1 MMHWRANRLLPFL
14 AEDELTTD
22 EAAHVRA
29 HVENC
34 VHCDLRLREY
44 QACETLLRR
53 MPRSL
58 VPQSWT
64 LSAELGLRAVA
75 GIPSALGI
83 SPADGMA
90 FRAAAAT
97 ASMAIT
103 LLLVAVGPLAP
114 NRPEPRDWSGL
125 LPSAE
130 RASAHLVSHYEPPG
144 GWGQN

>member
-1 MMHWRANRLLPFL
+1 MMHWRASRLLRFL

-29 HVENC
+29 HVESC
-34 VHCDLRLREY
+34 THCGLRLREY
-44 QACETLLRR
+44 EASETLLRR

-58 VPQSWT
+58 VPQDWT
-64 LSAELGLRAVA
+64 LSAELSLRAVA

-97 ASMAIT
+97 TSMAIT
-103 LLLVAVGPLAP
+103 LLLVTVGPLAP
-114 NRPEPRDWSGL
+114 NRPEPRGWSGL

-130 RASAHLVSHYEPPG
+130 RVSAHLASRYECS
-144 GWGQN
+144 QVLDV